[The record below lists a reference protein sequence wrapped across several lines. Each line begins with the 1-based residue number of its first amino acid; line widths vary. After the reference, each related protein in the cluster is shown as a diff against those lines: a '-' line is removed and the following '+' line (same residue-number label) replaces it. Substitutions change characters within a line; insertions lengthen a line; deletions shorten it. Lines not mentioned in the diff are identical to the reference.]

1 MTGHIK
7 FDHTGKRTDFALDLI
22 ELTSEGP
29 RKVCVHQVAL
39 MYTDL

>member
-7 FDHTGKRTDFALDLI
+7 FDHTGKRTDFQLDLI

-29 RKVCVHQVAL
+29 RKVRARQVAL
-39 MYTDL
+39 MCPNL